1 MVPVRDRDRSTFSS
15 APGRPGDGPR
25 APGSRWSVHEPIP
38 RALPPG
44 SPPVRPRPDP
54 RRRVDRGG
62 VERPRA
68 VRGDGH
74 ARHRF
79 RRRSP
84 PIRPGPAYATR
95 RRGARPADALNPWLV
110 PIAEPAEP
118 IHVPV
123 RPTTSSINKVK
134 SESEGQAVRWVR
146 RVGWRLER
154 CQLPRQEPDVVPGAR
169 HQPFGLL
176 LLVLEQ
182 SYPGNVVYRWG
193 CAGSNNVYLFAHA
206 HAPSSRSTTRM
217 STAASGRA

>member
-15 APGRPGDGPR
+15 APGRPGDGLR

-68 VRGDGH
+68 VRGDGYRGTGFGAVRRPSDQ
-74 ARHRF
+74 ARRTQ
-79 RRRSP
+79 RRRGGDGRRAQPVARPHRRTRRSDP
-84 PIRPGPAYATR
+84 RPGPAGDVVDQQGQER
-95 RRGARPADALNPWLV
+95 
-110 PIAEPAEP
+110 I
-118 IHVPV
+118 
-123 RPTTSSINKVK
+123 
-134 SESEGQAVRWVR
+134 EGQVVRWVR
-146 RVGWRLER
+146 WVGWRLEL

-169 HQPFGLL
+169 HQPFDLL

-182 SYPGNVVYRWG
+182 VPTPATSSI
-193 CAGSNNVYLFAHA
+193 AGAAPAATTCTCSPTRTP
-206 HAPSSRSTTRM
+206 PSSRSTMRM